1 MELNEI
7 YDLINEFFKCSLKK
21 SKNPIEDMF
30 YEAGVYDEK
39 AEVTNYL
46 SRLQLLMSQP

>member
-1 MELNEI
+1 MELNEVN
-7 YDLINEFFKCSLKK
+7 DLINEFFKCSLKK

-46 SRLQLLMSQP
+46 SRL